1 MRLLGVLTSIF
12 GLIALAV
19 IFFALFTPAA
29 FFMRL
34 LGRDVLRLK
43 LSKKPSH
50 WIPRNGQIK
59 PESFENQSK
68 LF

>member
-1 MRLLGVLTSIF
+1 MRLLGGLAGII
-12 GLIALAV
+12 GLIVLAV
-19 IFFALFTPAA
+19 IFFALFTPVA
-29 FFMRL
+29 FFTRL

-43 LSKKPSH
+43 LSKKSSH

-59 PESFENQSK
+59 PKSFEYQSK